1 MSLLAPAF
9 LWTLAALAPLAAIY
23 FLKVRPRKKPVTAYF
38 LWEKIFTEKKASA
51 LFKKLRDLLSLLLMA
66 LAFAAVAFALAE
78 PDLAGD
84 ERKDLLI
91 VVDHSA
97 SMSAKEGTSTRL
109 EQAKAKA
116 KALIT
121 GLNGT
126 QRAAVATF
134 ANETEMRAHPTRHR
148 KSLLDA
154 VDAIG
159 PTELPSRVE
168 ALRSLQPGNEWM
180 KNTRVLLI
188 TDGCL
193 DDATRLPQV
202 EIIKIGSAV
211 ANAGL
216 ARADLRAVPGGAE
229 RLGLFLLPVSSSK
242 DPVKTDIT
250 LTHVDTN
257 RMMKV
262 IPVTLHAGDNPPVTL
277 TLDDAPS
284 GRWTAS
290 IGLDDALAADNEVS
304 LYVPP
309 REPVPVGVLAED
321 GFFLQHVVAAFDR
334 SDQMLT
340 LAPDAKSARIFLA
353 RGKAPESASAIV
365 FQPQGESPF
374 WSQVGEELL
383 NPVPKIVARDHPL
396 LRYLDAET
404 INFAGARKL
413 AAPAGAVVLVADEGG
428 TPLIH
433 LMRQGEQM
441 VCVVNLDPIVAQFYL
456 SAWFPVMV
464 HNGTA
469 HLTHRESSPPA
480 TVPTGG
486 GVRVP
491 GLAAG
496 AAAKIKSPSG
506 AETDFTGPDTRG
518 LLESGFYEITHAS
531 GTWTAGCSLVSPE
544 ESQLQNDTL
553 KDTAKPIASGQSP
566 SYWLLVLGVLVVAGE
581 SVLYHRRKVG

>member
-1 MSLLAPAF
+1 MSLLSPAF
-9 LWTLAALAPLAAIY
+9 LWTLVALAPLAAIY
-23 FLKVRPRKKPVTAYF
+23 FLKVRPRKKSVTAYF
-38 LWEKIFTEKKASA
+38 LWQKIFTEKKASA
-51 LFKKLRDLLSLLLMA
+51 LFKRLRDVLSLLLMA
-66 LAFAAVAFALAE
+66 LAFAAVAFALSE
-78 PDLAGD
+78 PDFAGD

-134 ANETEMRAHPTRHR
+134 ASGTEMRAHPTRHR

-193 DDATRLPQV
+193 DDAARLPQV
-202 EIIKIGSAV
+202 EILKVGSAV
-211 ANAGL
+211 TNVGL
-216 ARADLRAVPGGAE
+216 ARADLRAVPGGVE
-229 RLGLFLLPVSSSK
+229 RLGLFLLPVSSAK
-242 DPVKTDIT
+242 EPVKTDIT
-250 LTHVDTN
+250 LTHVDSN
-257 RMMKV
+257 RMVKV
-262 IPVTLHAGDNPPVTL
+262 IPVTLNPGENPAVTL

-290 IGLDDALAADNEVS
+290 IGLEDALASDNVVN
-304 LYVPP
+304 LFVPS

-353 RGKAPESASAIV
+353 RGQAPQTASAIV

-374 WSQVGEELL
+374 WSAVGEEIL
-383 NPVPKIVARDHPL
+383 NPVPKIVAKDHPL

-413 AAPAGAVVLVADEGG
+413 TAPAGAVVLVADESG

-456 SAWFPVMV
+456 SAWFPVLV

-469 HLTHRESSPPA
+469 HLTHREGAPPA

-486 GVRVP
+486 SLRVP
-491 GLAAG
+491 GLAEG
-496 AAAKIKSPSG
+496 ATAKMKSPTG
-506 AETDFTGPDTRG
+506 TETTFTGPDTG
-518 LLESGFYEITHAS
+518 ELLQSGFYEITHPG
-531 GTWTAGCSLVSPE
+531 GTWFAGCSLVSPE

-566 SYWLLVLGVLVVAGE
+566 SYWLLVLGVMVVAGE

>member
-9 LWTLAALAPLAAIY
+9 LWTLVALAPLAAIY

-38 LWEKIFTEKKASA
+38 LWQKIFTEKKASA
-51 LFKKLRDLLSLLLMA
+51 LFKRLRDVLSLILMA

-78 PDLAGD
+78 PDFAGD

-134 ANETEMRAHPTRHR
+134 ANGTEMRAHPTRHR

-180 KNTRVLLI
+180 KNMRVLLI

-193 DDATRLPQV
+193 DDVARLPQV
-202 EIIKIGSAV
+202 EILKVGSAV
-211 ANAGL
+211 TNAGL
-216 ARADLRAVPGGAE
+216 ARADLRAVPGGVE

-242 DPVKTDIT
+242 EPVKTDIT
-250 LTHVDTN
+250 LTHVDSN
-257 RMMKV
+257 RIVKV
-262 IPVTLHAGDNPPVTL
+262 LPVTLNAGDNPPVTL

-290 IGLDDALAADNEVS
+290 IGLDDALAADNTVH

-321 GFFLQHVVAAFDR
+321 AFFLQHVVAAFDR

-340 LAPDAKSARIFLA
+340 LAEDAKSARIFLA
-353 RGKAPESASAIV
+353 RSKAPESASAIV
-365 FQPQGESPF
+365 FQPQGDSPF
-374 WSQVGEELL
+374 WSQVGEEIL
-383 NPVPKIVARDHPL
+383 NPVPKVVAKDHPL

-404 INFAGARKL
+404 INFAGAHKL
-413 AAPAGAVVLVADEGG
+413 TSPVGAVVLVADEGG
-428 TPLIH
+428 TPLIY
-433 LMRQGEQM
+433 LMRQGEQT
-441 VCVVNLDPIVAQFYL
+441 VCVVNLDPLVAQFYL
-456 SAWFPVMV
+456 SAWFPVLV

-469 HLTHRESSPPA
+469 HLTHREGAPPA

-486 GVRVP
+486 SLRVP
-491 GLAAG
+491 GLAEG
-496 AAAKIKSPSG
+496 TTAKMKSPSG
-506 AETDFTGPDTRG
+506 TERNFTGSDTG
-518 LLESGFYEITHAS
+518 ELLETGFYEISHA
-531 GTWTAGCSLVSPE
+531 GGAWTAGCSLVSPE